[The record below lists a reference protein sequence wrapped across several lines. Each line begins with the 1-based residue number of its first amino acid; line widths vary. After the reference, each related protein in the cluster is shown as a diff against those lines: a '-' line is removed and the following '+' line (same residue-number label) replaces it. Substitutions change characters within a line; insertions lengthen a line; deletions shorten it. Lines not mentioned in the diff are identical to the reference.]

1 MSPSPG
7 LDGSD
12 MAGWIF
18 GSWVALVASEG
29 HRLTRLRLMGLSP
42 YRGWPEIWNVGSRM
56 LDVTESD
63 ALLAYLE
70 KNGIEARTFE
80 HPAVHTV
87 EESKALR
94 GDIPGL
100 HTKNLFLR
108 DGKKNFFLFVTD
120 EDATINLKQ
129 LSKKIGA
136 KGGLSFGSPD
146 ALLELLG
153 IRPGAVSVLAIVNDD
168 QSRVKLMLDKKLTK
182 TTAINCHPLS
192 NERTTSL
199 SQEAFSKFL
208 AAIGREAVCVDLED
222 DLSQS

>member
-1 MSPSPG
+1 
-7 LDGSD
+7 
-12 MAGWIF
+12 
-18 GSWVALVASEG
+18 
-29 HRLTRLRLMGLSP
+29 
-42 YRGWPEIWNVGSRM
+42 M

-70 KNGIEARTFE
+70 KNRIEARTFE

-153 IRPGAVSVLAIVNDD
+153 IRPGAVSVLAIVNDA
-168 QSRVKLMLDKKLTK
+168 QSRVKLMLDQKLTK

-208 AAIGREAVCVDLED
+208 AATGREAVYVDLED
-222 DLSQS
+222 DVAQS

>member
-1 MSPSPG
+1 MYRVE
-7 LDGSD
+7 
-12 MAGWIF
+12 A
-18 GSWVALVASEG
+18 VALREI
-29 HRLTRLRLMGLSP
+29 GLNAQEMP
-42 YRGWPEIWNVGSRM
+42 DM
-56 LDVTESD
+56 TESD

-136 KGGLSFGSPD
+136 KGGLSFGSPE

-153 IRPGAVSVLAIVNDD
+153 IRPGAVSVLAVVND
-168 QSRVKLMLDKKLTK
+168 QQGRVKLVLDKKLEGTI
-182 TTAINCHPLS
+182 AINCHPLN
-192 NERTTSL
+192 NERTTSF
-199 SQEAFSKFL
+199 SQQAFAKFL
-208 AAIGREAVCVDLED
+208 AATGREAVYVDLADEA
-222 DLSQS
+222 SPS